1 MFICSYLKGGELVE
15 DKLIIK
21 YINKQK
27 EEGLSLL
34 IEVYG
39 DYINTIVKNNLRM
52 LPNHQ
57 EECLN
62 DILLSIWMNIKDFD
76 NKKNTLKNWIGV
88 VSKYK
93 TIDYKRKYLNELKLY
108 DIDDDLNIIDKNL
121 LECEIKE
128 EVNYLLQ
135 NLNEKD
141 RQLFIKRYI
150 EDLDIDTIAKE
161 MNTSSSNIYMR
172 ISRCKQKLRKLVT
185 KN

>member
-1 MFICSYLKGGELVE
+1 MYMV
-15 DKLIIK
+15 LI
-21 YINKQK
+21 Y
-27 EEGLSLL
+27 
-34 IEVYG
+34 
-39 DYINTIVKNNLRM
+39 TIVKNNLRM

-62 DILLSIWMNIKDFD
+62 DILLSIWSNIKNFD

-93 TIDYKRKYLNELKLY
+93 TIDYKRKYLNELKFY
-108 DIDDDLNIIDKNL
+108 DIDDNLNVIDKNL
-121 LECEIKE
+121 LQCEIKE
-128 EVNYLLQ
+128 GVNYLLQ

-150 EDLDIDTIAKE
+150 EDLDIETIAKE

-172 ISRCKQKLRKLVT
+172 ISRCKKKLRKLVS